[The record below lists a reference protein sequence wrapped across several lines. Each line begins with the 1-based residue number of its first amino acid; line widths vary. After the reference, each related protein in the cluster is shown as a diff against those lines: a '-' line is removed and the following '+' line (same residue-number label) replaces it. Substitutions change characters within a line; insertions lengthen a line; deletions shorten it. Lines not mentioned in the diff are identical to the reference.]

1 MPCWQAL
8 TVCCYLASIPSIDL
22 DYLQLMPEQTLLMSR
37 MSTIDP
43 VIDSSGTSPI
53 LRQAMSIHKH
63 DTWTLPITEENTP
76 LPSPTT
82 SYRLGDHGFL
92 LNHYST
98 RRDAVDLNIS
108 FLFPSFVSV
117 LNWRRKSTLFP
128 AHLHD
133 SLLMPF
139 LSRPRKFIG
148 KSRDSENI
156 EMEPRMTMDFLSR
169 SQKTLRMCQP
179 GFHA

>member
-1 MPCWQAL
+1 MVGLKLKTWNRIRIKQSIWAEFEGWAMPCWQAL

-22 DYLQLMPEQTLLMSR
+22 DYLQLMPEQTLLMSW

-108 FLFPSFVSV
+108 FLFPSIVSV
-117 LNWRRKSTLFP
+117 LNWRKKAPSFQLICTIL
-128 AHLHD
+128 
-133 SLLMPF
+133 
-139 LSRPRKFIG
+139 
-148 KSRDSENI
+148 
-156 EMEPRMTMDFLSR
+156 
-169 SQKTLRMCQP
+169 C
-179 GFHA
+179 